1 MTDNV
6 VHKSDT
12 DNDNRLIKDEDEDEG
27 VIETQNDNILGIH
40 IFICNGC
47 FSVLE
52 MLFVFDLYNGGCFI
66 AVFIGFVCYL
76 MLLYHQNYSLISPFT
91 AS

>member
-40 IFICNGC
+40 IVIYDGC
-47 FSVLE
+47 FNVYGDDVSFLNYISSK
-52 MLFVFDLYNGGCFI
+52 LFFN
-66 AVFIGFVCYL
+66 
-76 MLLYHQNYSLISPFT
+76 
-91 AS
+91 